1 VISTAKSLVKLSL
14 LVVAAVVCTPAV
26 ASACDGCLAAQSD
39 SVQRAFI
46 VASAFI
52 SVLPLAMVGGAV
64 LWLRRRAA
72 KLAAEE
78 AAGVIHLPLAT
89 RSRKRA

>member
-1 VISTAKSLVKLSL
+1 MSLALLLGMVILVAPGL
-14 LVVAAVVCTPAV
+14 

-52 SVLPLAMVGGAV
+52 SVLPLAMVGGGV
-64 LWLRRRAA
+64 WWLRRRAQ

-78 AAGVIHLPLAT
+78 AAGVIHLPVPSRT
-89 RSRKRA
+89 RRRA

>member
-1 VISTAKSLVKLSL
+1 MISNANGSGLVAFFVAVAL
-14 LVVAAVVCTPAV
+14 LAAPGL
-26 ASACDGCLAAQSD
+26 ASACDGCIAAQSD

-46 VASAFI
+46 DASVFL
-52 SVLPLAMVGGAV
+52 SVTPLALVGAAV

-72 KLAAEE
+72 KIAAEE

-89 RSRKRA
+89 RSRRRA

>member
-1 VISTAKSLVKLSL
+1 MSVALLLGMVILIAPGL
-14 LVVAAVVCTPAV
+14 

-52 SVLPLAMVGGAV
+52 SVLPLAMVGGGV
-64 LWLRRRAA
+64 WWLRRRAQ

-78 AAGVIHLPLAT
+78 AAGVIHLPVAT
-89 RSRKRA
+89 RTRRRA